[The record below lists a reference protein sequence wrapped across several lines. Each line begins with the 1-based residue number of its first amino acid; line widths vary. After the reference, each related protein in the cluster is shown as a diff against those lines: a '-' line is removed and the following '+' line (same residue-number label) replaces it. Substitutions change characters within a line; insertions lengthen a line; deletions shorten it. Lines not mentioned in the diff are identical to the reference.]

1 MVHIHKADCCTV
13 YTFNISNELS
23 AQPRALPWQETL
35 HVLGR
40 GRAALHQSLC
50 PGQLCS
56 LQPPLAPSGHCC
68 PPQNPTLTGRD
79 EKQVQQR
86 QHRHLRGAKH
96 LSFRGEQLQ
105 AVPAFLLQLEHR
117 RGDALHTQS
126 HRGGISLPLVSFQS
140 SSCLPKE
147 LRACPWCV
155 VLSLGSWQQRGR
167 DGGPS
172 DLRTVAHA
180 SCSQSVMRIGRKVC
194 LIEKSCH

>member
-23 AQPRALPWQETL
+23 AQPRALPWRETL

-56 LQPPLAPSGHCC
+56 LQPPFAPSGHCC

-86 QHRHLRGAKH
+86 QHRHLWGGPSTSPSVVSSTMLSQLSSCSWSTDVEMH
-96 LSFRGEQLQ
+96 LCTR
-105 AVPAFLLQLEHR
+105 
-117 RGDALHTQS
+117 S
-126 HRGGISLPLVSFQS
+126 HRGGISFPLIFFYS

-155 VLSLGSWQQRGR
+155 VLSLGSWQQQGR

-172 DLRTVAHA
+172 SVLSTVAHA
-180 SCSQSVMRIGRKVC
+180 SCSQSVMRIGR
-194 LIEKSCH
+194 